1 MEIMVWPPGT
11 LAWNTK
17 RVPCAIGRGGIRT
30 AKKEG
35 DGATPAGLFP
45 LSRVHYRPDR
55 LAAPATGLTVRA
67 LRPEDG
73 WCDDPADAAYNR
85 LVTRPIDASHEIL
98 WRQDRVYDLIVEL
111 GYNDDP
117 VKPGLG
123 SAIFVH
129 VATPDFSPT
138 EGCIALTLEDLLD
151 LLGNCGEGDRLAVSP
166 EPPPD

>member
-11 LAWNTK
+11 LTWHTK
-17 RVPCAIGRGGIRT
+17 RVPCAIGRGGIIV

-35 DGATPAGLFP
+35 DGTTPAGSFP
-45 LSRVHYRPDR
+45 LRRVHYRPDR
-55 LAAPATGLTVRA
+55 LAVPATGLAVRA
-67 LRPEDG
+67 LKTEDG
-73 WCDDPADAAYNR
+73 WCDDPADDAYNR
-85 LVTRPIDASHEIL
+85 LVTRPFKASLEIL

-111 GYNDDP
+111 GHNDDP

-138 EGCIALTLEDLLD
+138 EGCIALALEDLLD
-151 LLGNCGEGDRLAVSP
+151 LLGNCGEGDRLSVSP
-166 EPPPD
+166 APPLD

>member
-11 LAWNTK
+11 LAWNAK

-45 LSRVHYRPDR
+45 LRRIHYRPDR
-55 LAAPATGLTVRA
+55 LAAPATGLTIRA

-73 WCDDPADAAYNR
+73 WCDDPADDAYNR
-85 LVTRPIDASHEIL
+85 LVTRPFDASHEIL

-123 SAIFVH
+123 SVIFVH

-138 EGCIALTLEDLLD
+138 EGCIALALEDLLD
-151 LLGNCGEGDRLAVSP
+151 LLGNCGEGARLSVSP
-166 EPPPD
+166 APPPD